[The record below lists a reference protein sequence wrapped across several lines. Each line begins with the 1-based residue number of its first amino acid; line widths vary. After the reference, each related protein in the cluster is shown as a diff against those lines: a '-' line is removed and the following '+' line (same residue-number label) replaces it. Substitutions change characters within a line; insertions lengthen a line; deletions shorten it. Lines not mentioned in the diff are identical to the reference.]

1 MLRVRFL
8 YFGGF
13 EVRCPSRVIARS
25 GSGTPVLCHRE
36 ERRGNLMRDFTGDCH
51 GPCGLS
57 Q

>member
-36 ERRGNLMRDFTGDCH
+36 ERRGNLMRDFTGDYH